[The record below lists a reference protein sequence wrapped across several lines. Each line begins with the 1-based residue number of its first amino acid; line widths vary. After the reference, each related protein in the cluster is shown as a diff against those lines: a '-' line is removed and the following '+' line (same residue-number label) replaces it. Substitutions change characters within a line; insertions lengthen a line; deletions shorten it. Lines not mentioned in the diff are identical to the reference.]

1 MSDDLHLNPF
11 HARLIE
17 VETALAFQQ
26 KLVDDLN
33 STVLDQS
40 RSLQQLENQVRAL
53 QEQLSERKSA
63 GSSSTAEEST
73 ADDEED
79 QGE

>member
-1 MSDDLHLNPF
+1 MSEDLHLNPF

-33 STVLDQS
+33 ATVQTQNQS
-40 RSLQQLENQVRAL
+40 LYQLENKVRAL
-53 QEQLSERKSA
+53 QEQLSERKSGGQA
-63 GSSSTAEEST
+63 SSGKDSA
-73 ADDEED
+73 ADNED
-79 QGE
+79 YSE

>member
-1 MSDDLHLNPF
+1 MSDDLHLNPL
-11 HARLIE
+11 HTRLVE

-40 RSLQQLENQVRAL
+40 RSLYQLENQVRAL
-53 QEQLSERKSA
+53 QEQLSERKSGGQSRSA
-63 GSSSTAEEST
+63 KESD
-73 ADDEED
+73 AED
-79 QGE
+79 QNE